1 MVEKV
6 TGNPNFNSSIQSENA
21 ELKKIDEKVL
31 QESGNDLP
39 KTCTPRR
46 LNLPNAFNFPERYR
60 SPTDSVVSPVTRGL
74 LARNRKAGG
83 SLLPPSI
90 NHTKIHEL
98 RVEEIGLFSELK
110 K

>member
-1 MVEKV
+1 MEKV
-6 TGNPNFNSSIQSENA
+6 MGNPNFNNSIQSETA

-46 LNLPNAFNFPERYR
+46 LNLPNAFNFPER

-74 LARNRKAGG
+74 LARDRKAGG

-90 NHTKIHEL
+90 NQAKIHEL